1 MSQPQQDRWFLEE
14 ALPQL
19 QEYLLG
25 EELYWA
31 LGGSLPRLTPGNL
44 LLALARLEAVDP
56 DSAWKLRGKLD
67 LIQAQWRSAWEKK
80 TTRETEN
87 RLRLWSQFLAEQA
100 HEEGPQRAHYAAS
113 VRERVILQ
121 LLRAAA
127 PQWLSSS
134 WSSGESVSRPV
145 ERLSELDALLRA
157 RFKPGGFAWE
167 AIYQGVFPESD
178 FWFLY
183 GSL

>member
-1 MSQPQQDRWFLEE
+1 MSQPQHDRWFLEE

-25 EELYWA
+25 DELYWA
-31 LGGSLPRLTPGNL
+31 LGGNLPRLTPGNL

-56 DSAWKLRGKLD
+56 DSAWALRGKLD
-67 LIQAQWRSAWEKK
+67 AIQAQWRSAWEKK
-80 TTRETEN
+80 TARETES
-87 RLRLWSQFLAEQA
+87 RLRLWSQFLTEQA
-100 HEEGPQRAHYAAS
+100 HDEGPHRAHFAAS

-121 LLRAAA
+121 LLKSKA
-127 PQWLSSS
+127 PQLSD
-134 WSSGESVSRPV
+134 
-145 ERLSELDALLRA
+145 LDELLRA
-157 RFKPGGFAWE
+157 RFIPGAFVWE
-167 AIYQGVFPESD
+167 AVYQSAFLESE

>member
-1 MSQPQQDRWFLEE
+1 MSQPQHDRWFLEE

-25 EELYWA
+25 DELYWA
-31 LGGSLPRLTPGNL
+31 LGGNLPRLTPGNL

-56 DSAWKLRGKLD
+56 DSAWALRGKLD
-67 LIQAQWRSAWEKK
+67 AIQAQWRSAWEKK
-80 TTRETEN
+80 TARETES
-87 RLRLWSQFLAEQA
+87 RLRLWSQFLTEQA
-100 HEEGPQRAHYAAS
+100 HDEGPHRAHFAAS

-121 LLRAAA
+121 LLSRGSSRYGFATRPAAQS
-127 PQWLSSS
+127 PK
-134 WSSGESVSRPV
+134 GET
-145 ERLSELDALLRA
+145 LAELDGLLRA
-157 RFKPGGFAWE
+157 RFQPGGFAWE
-167 AIYQGVFPESD
+167 AVYQGVFPESE

>member
-1 MSQPQQDRWFLEE
+1 MSQPQQDRWYLEE

-31 LGGSLPRLTPGNL
+31 LGGNLPRLTPGNL
-44 LLALARLEAVDP
+44 LLALKRLEAVDP
-56 DSAWKLRGKLD
+56 HSAWTLREKLD
-67 LIQAQWRSAWEKK
+67 AIQARWRSAWEKK
-80 TTRETEN
+80 IARETES
-87 RLRLWSQFLAEQA
+87 RLRLWSQFLSEQS
-100 HEEGPQRAHYAAS
+100 HDDGPHRAHYAAS

-121 LLRAAA
+121 LLRCSA
-127 PQWLSSS
+127 PQLA
-134 WSSGESVSRPV
+134 
-145 ERLSELDALLRA
+145 ELDGLLWA
-157 RFKPGGFAWE
+157 RFKPGGFAWD
-167 AIYQGVFPESD
+167 AVYQNVFPKNE

>member
-1 MSQPQQDRWFLEE
+1 MSQPQQDRWYVEE

-19 QEYLLG
+19 QEYLPG

-44 LLALARLEAVDP
+44 LLALKRLEAVDP
-56 DSAWKLRGKLD
+56 HSAWTLRGKLD
-67 LIQAQWRSAWEKK
+67 SIQAQWRSAWDKK
-80 TTRETEN
+80 TARETES
-87 RLRLWSQFLAEQA
+87 RLRLWSQFLTEQA
-100 HEEGPQRAHYAAS
+100 REEGPHRAHYAAS

-121 LLRAAA
+121 LL
-127 PQWLSSS
+127 SSGR
-134 WSSGESVSRPV
+134 SSGEAISRPAAQSPKG
-145 ERLSELDALLRA
+145 ETLAELDALLRA
-157 RFKPGGFAWE
+157 RFQPGGFTWQPL
-167 AIYQGVFPESD
+167 YQGAFPERE